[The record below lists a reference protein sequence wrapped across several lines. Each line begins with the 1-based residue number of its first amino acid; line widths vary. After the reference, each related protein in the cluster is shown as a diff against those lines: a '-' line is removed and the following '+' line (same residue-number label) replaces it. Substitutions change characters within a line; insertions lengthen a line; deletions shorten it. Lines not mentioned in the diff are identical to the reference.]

1 MNKILRISMIA
12 VLALIAN
19 FSFGQDAIFTETFDN
34 CAGKGGNDGI
44 WAGISGN
51 KDLSDDYT
59 DNAGWV
65 GTKATAG
72 SKCAIMG
79 TSKAAGKIISPS
91 ISGIKGDATL
101 KIKVGAWKD
110 DGTKIKLSTSNGTLE
125 ANTATISNENFAEIT
140 LYITNI
146 TADFKITFEAN
157 SASKNRFF
165 LDEVKVYKGKLPKQ
179 EITYTDVPSVKDLL
193 ANYTKATSN
202 LNLKLTN
209 AKVLYVNN
217 YNGTVNTYVREG
229 DAAIELRTL
238 GFNMPVNSTITGTVK
253 VDLALSSGVP
263 YLAKNAGTTDEDL
276 TIQES
281 TEAAKP
287 IVATVADIVANKYMN
302 DLVLIK
308 NFKFSK
314 EEYQTGK
321 YNYYANDGDSK
332 IMIYDKFSTPEDN
345 NAKIGGVANLTEGE
359 TYSVKGIFGAIFK
372 NVQEVIPIEA
382 ISTTTG
388 INNITTDATLENAPA
403 YNLAGQKVGK
413 AYKGVVIKAGKKF
426 IQK

>member
-1 MNKILRISMIA
+1 MKNYLRYAFIA
-12 VLALIAN
+12 VLAFICN
-19 FSFGQDAIFTETFDN
+19 VSFGQTVFDFDKDYKTLFPN
-34 CAGKGGNDGI
+34 LKGVSSNNSHDGDFKEATTCTVDGI
-44 WAGISGN
+44 KVTISKKASGSNENRIWESSPRLRMYTGTMTIEAPEGKKISDISFDKTKWAAKN
-51 KDLSDDYT
+51 KSD
-59 DNAGWV
+59 V
-65 GTKATAG
+65 GTLTE
-72 SKCAIMG
+72 
-79 TSKAAGKIISPS
+79 GKW
-91 ISGIKGDATL
+91 KGDAN
-101 KIKVGAWKD
+101 KVVITIA
-110 DGTKIKLSTSNGTLE
+110 
-125 ANTATISNENFAEIT
+125 ANTQIKSLTVT
-140 LYITNI
+140 LAGT
-146 TADFKITFEAN
+146 
-157 SASKNRFF
+157 
-165 LDEVKVYKGKLPKQ
+165 V
-179 EITYTDVPSVKDLL
+179 ITYKDVPSVKDLL
-193 ANYTKATSN
+193 TNYTSATTN

-209 AKVLYVNN
+209 AKVIYVNV
-217 YNGTVNTYVREG
+217 YEKTTNTYVREG

-238 GFNMPVNSTITGTVK
+238 GFDMPLNSTITGTVK
-253 VDLALSSGVP
+253 VNLVFNYGVP
-263 YLAKNAGTTDEDL
+263 YLVANDATNDKELN
-276 TIQES
+276 IQES
-281 TEAAKP
+281 TEEAQP

-345 NAKIGGVANLTEGE
+345 NVKIGGAANLTEGE

-413 AYKGVVIKAGKKF
+413 EYKGVVIKAGKKF

>member
-19 FSFGQDAIFTETFDN
+19 VSFGQDAIFTETFDN

-44 WAGISGN
+44 WASISGN

-79 TSKAAGKIISPS
+79 TAKVAGKIISPS

-193 ANYTKATSN
+193 TNYTKDTPN

-209 AKVLYVNN
+209 AKVIYVNEFK
-217 YNGTVNTYVREG
+217 GTVNTYVREG

-238 GFNMPVNSTITGTVK
+238 GFDMPVNSTISGTVK
-253 VDLALSSGVP
+253 VDYAVNNGIP
-263 YLAKNAGTTDEDL
+263 YLKANDATKAEAL
-276 TIQES
+276 TITTS
-281 TEAAKP
+281 TEEAQP
-287 IVATVADIVANKYMN
+287 IVATVADILAKKYIN
-302 DLVLIK
+302 DLVIIK
-308 NFKFSK
+308 DVTFKK
-314 EEYQTGK
+314 EVSGTYT
-321 YNYYANDGDSK
+321 NYFIYDGDQK
-332 IMIYDKFSTPEDN
+332 VQLYDKFQVSDLAT
-345 NAKIGGVANLTEGE
+345 LTDGE
-359 TYSVKGIFGAIFK
+359 TYTVQGLFGQIFK
-372 NVQEVIPIEA
+372 DVPEILMTKKVAE
-382 ISTTTG
+382 TTG

-403 YNLAGQKVGK
+403 FNLAGQKVGK

-426 IQK
+426 VQK

>member
-19 FSFGQDAIFTETFDN
+19 FSFGQDAIFTETFDK

-44 WAGISGN
+44 WTNISGN
-51 KDLSDDYT
+51 KGLSDDYT

-72 SKCAIMG
+72 SKCAIIG
-79 TSKAAGKIISPS
+79 ASKAAGKIISPS

-101 KIKVGAWKD
+101 KIKVGAWKG

-125 ANTATISNENFAEIT
+125 AKTATISNEKFAEIT

-157 SASKNRFF
+157 VASRNRFF
-165 LDEVKVYKGKLPKQ
+165 LDEVKVYKGKLPKP

-238 GFNMPVNSTITGTVK
+238 GFDMPVNSTISGTVK
-253 VDLALSSGVP
+253 VDLDYSYGVP
-263 YLAKNAGTTDEDL
+263 YLKANDATNDESL

-281 TEAAKP
+281 TEEAQP
-287 IVATVADIVANKYMN
+287 IVATVADIIAKKYIN
-302 DLVLIK
+302 DLVIIK
-308 NFKFSK
+308 DVKFTK
-314 EEYQTGK
+314 EKVTSGTSTRT
-321 YNYYANDGDSK
+321 NYYINDGDK
-332 IMIYDKFSTPEDN
+332 KVKLYDKFQVSDLAT
-345 NAKIGGVANLTEGE
+345 LTDGE
-359 TYSVKGIFGAIFK
+359 TYTVQGLFGQIFN
-372 NVQEVIPIEA
+372 NVPEILMTKKVAE
-382 ISTTTG
+382 TTS
-388 INNITTDATLENAPA
+388 INNITSDATLENAPA
-403 YNLAGQKVGK
+403 FNLAGQKVGK

-426 IQK
+426 VQK

>member
-19 FSFGQDAIFTETFDN
+19 VSFGQDAIFTETFDN

-44 WAGISGN
+44 WANISGN

-238 GFNMPVNSTITGTVK
+238 GFDMPVNSTISGTVK
-253 VDLALSSGVP
+253 VDYAVNNGIP
-263 YLAKNAGTTDEDL
+263 YLKANDATKAEAL
-276 TIQES
+276 TITTS
-281 TEAAKP
+281 TEEAQP
-287 IVATVADIVANKYMN
+287 IVATVADILAKKYIN
-302 DLVLIK
+302 DLVIIK
-308 NFKFSK
+308 DVTFKK
-314 EEYQTGK
+314 EVSGTYT
-321 YNYYANDGDSK
+321 NYFIYDGDQK
-332 IMIYDKFSTPEDN
+332 VQLYDKFQVSDLAT
-345 NAKIGGVANLTEGE
+345 LTDGE
-359 TYSVKGIFGAIFK
+359 TYTVQGLFGQIFK
-372 NVQEVIPIEA
+372 DVPEILMTKKVAE
-382 ISTTTG
+382 TTG

-403 YNLAGQKVGK
+403 FNLAGQKVGK

-426 IQK
+426 VQK

>member
-1 MNKILRISMIA
+1 MKNYLRYAFIA
-12 VLALIAN
+12 VLAFICN
-19 FSFGQDAIFTETFDN
+19 VSFAQTVFDFDKDYKTLFPN
-34 CAGKGGNDGI
+34 LKGVSSNSSHEGDFKEATTCTVDGI
-44 WAGISGN
+44 KVTISKKASGSNENRIWESSPRLRMYTGTMTIEAPEGKNISDISFDKTKWGAKN
-51 KDLSDDYT
+51 KSD
-59 DNAGWV
+59 V
-65 GTKATAG
+65 GTLTE
-72 SKCAIMG
+72 
-79 TSKAAGKIISPS
+79 GKW
-91 ISGIKGDATL
+91 KGDAN
-101 KIKVGAWKD
+101 KVVITIA
-110 DGTKIKLSTSNGTLE
+110 
-125 ANTATISNENFAEIT
+125 ANTQIRSLTVT
-140 LYITNI
+140 LAGT
-146 TADFKITFEAN
+146 
-157 SASKNRFF
+157 
-165 LDEVKVYKGKLPKQ
+165 V
-179 EITYTDVPSVKDLL
+179 ITYKDVPSVKDLL
-193 ANYTKATSN
+193 TNYTSATTN

-209 AKVLYVNN
+209 AKVIYVNEFD
-217 YNGTVNTYVREG
+217 GTVNTYVREG

-238 GFNMPVNSTITGTVK
+238 GFDMPVNSTISGTVK
-253 VDLALSSGVP
+253 VDLDYSYGVP
-263 YLAKNAGTTDEDL
+263 YLKANDATNDESL

-426 IQK
+426 VQK